1 MFRPRE
7 WKKNERI
14 KRKMIRRVGWYR
26 PADCVGFFP
35 ATPRGE
41 LNKEISAILEEEGKR
56 IKMSLRSIE
65 MGGVSLEKQLV
76 RKDLKSGEPCGRP
89 GCVLDLLSGGAGG
102 PHNKPSVLY
111 QGTCNLCGELEVT
124 AEYWGETSRTGYH
137 RTLKHQEEVVR
148 RLEGN
153 AFAKH
158 LAIFHPEHEGDI
170 TKFTIKVVSS
180 FKKPLPRKK
189 TEAIK
194 IHSTTADHLL
204 NSKAEHHQPALHRV
218 RMSREN
224 EDQPSAGARGGRGGR
239 TGRTGRGGRRSRGGG
254 RRRMRGV

>member
-1 MFRPRE
+1 MKWSSVSTRPCHR
-7 WKKNERI
+7 KKTEAI
-14 KRKMIRRVGWYR
+14 KILGSPV
-26 PADCVGFFP
+26 ADQV
-35 ATPRGE
+35 E
-41 LNKEISAILEEEGKR
+41 VLE
-56 IKMSLRSIE
+56 
-65 MGGVSLEKQLV
+65 
-76 RKDLKSGEPCGRP
+76 
-89 GCVLDLLSGGAGG
+89 G
-102 PHNKPSVLY
+102 PTTSLY

-189 TEAIK
+189 IDAIM
-194 IHSTTADHLL
+194 IRSTTADHLL
-204 NSKAEHHQPALHRV
+204 ILKAEHHKPALHRV
-218 RMSREN
+218 RISREN
-224 EDQPSAGARGGRGGR
+224 DDQP
-239 TGRTGRGGRRSRGGG
+239 
-254 RRRMRGV
+254 

>member
-1 MFRPRE
+1 MV
-7 WKKNERI
+7 K
-14 KRKMIRRVGWYR
+14 
-26 PADCVGFFP
+26 
-35 ATPRGE
+35 
-41 LNKEISAILEEEGKR
+41 
-56 IKMSLRSIE
+56 
-65 MGGVSLEKQLV
+65 
-76 RKDLKSGEPCGRP
+76 
-89 GCVLDLLSGGAGG
+89 
-102 PHNKPSVLY
+102 
-111 QGTCNLCGELEVT
+111 
-124 AEYWGETSRTGYH
+124 
-137 RTLKHQEEVVR
+137 

-239 TGRTGRGGRRSRGGG
+239 TGRTGRGGRRSRGGDG
-254 RRRMRGV
+254 RRMRGV